1 MRTPRRT
8 DIMSSKLLQ
17 LSGVSDVTH
26 KYFFIWFN

>member
-1 MRTPRRT
+1 MRTARRT

-17 LSGVSDVTH
+17 PSGVSYVTH